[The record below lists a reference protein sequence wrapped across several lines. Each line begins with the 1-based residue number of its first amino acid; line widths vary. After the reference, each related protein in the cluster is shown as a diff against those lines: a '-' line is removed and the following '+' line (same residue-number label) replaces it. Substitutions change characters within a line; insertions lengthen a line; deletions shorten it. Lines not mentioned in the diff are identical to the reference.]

1 MAGSTSHAEST
12 RPTIAIALAE
22 PERSEIVAAL
32 AEAGFDA
39 IALPPGAPLAEA
51 FGSTTKHLVAV
62 IDIAGDLAAAA
73 AIVSAARRGRPGAL
87 SVVYVATEQDLDA
100 LQNAHLDEKD
110 ELILR
115 PFNVETVR

>member
-62 IDIAGDLAAAA
+62 IHIARELAAAA
-73 AIVSAARRGRPGAL
+73 ANVNAPRPGRTGAL
-87 SVVYVATEQDLDA
+87 SGVFLATQPDL
-100 LQNAHLDEKD
+100 
-110 ELILR
+110 R
-115 PFNVETVR
+115 